1 MTPTIEDLRLE
12 AFSTPENHCGQL
24 SNGGWVLLSL
34 SNVHSPYVPTSDKVA
49 SFENLILFAQRC
61 IGAGC
66 EPRVR
71 PLPGQDG
78 QGVSLAAPAEADQVE
93 GTPTSTPCPTPF
105 SAFRSHLNLMR
116 DSFEDLPCMA
126 GKVLAIDC
134 ALHELDLFELD
145 RFGYS
150 G

>member
-1 MTPTIEDLRLE
+1 MSIYTLSQVLE
-12 AFSTPENHCGQL
+12 LAKSHGSEY
-24 SNGGWVLLSL
+24 SNGAWVLLSL
-34 SNVHSPYVPTSDKVA
+34 VHIHSPYLSNSDKVA
-49 SFENLILFAQRC
+49 AFENLLFFAQRC

-93 GTPTSTPCPTPF
+93 GTPTPTPTPCPTPF
-105 SAFRSHLNLMR
+105 SAFRSYLNLKR
-116 DSFEDLPCMA
+116 DSFEDLPCMT